1 MNEYGLSQ
9 RPILK
14 KKYLLFPQN
23 TLDNVYI
30 RFKCAENHI
39 VGANS
44 TFFTLLSPSVDYIK
58 AVFI

>member
-1 MNEYGLSQ
+1 MAHLE
-9 RPILK
+9 
-14 KKYLLFPQN
+14 KKYSFFRKNARQC
-23 TLDNVYI
+23 I
-30 RFKCAENHI
+30 RFKCAENRI